1 MSCYTSEE
9 LIAFAMD
16 PLQEKNA
23 QIAAHLINCRKCREE
38 HIMAQAALKQDD
50 VFLNDADR
58 SEAHQA
64 ALELKKSQGANIR
77 FGASFQKIVKAA
89 GKLQGMVK
97 LSDLFSS
104 SPQQAVFGAAAVRP
118 SVMMQRNVPADPQ
131 ITFESNC
138 KQPGKYYWKMTVGLP
153 LMVNSMSRI
162 TIKLVD
168 AEKKPINRGTLHFL
182 GQEIAICAGI
192 ASLPLKVFAENL
204 RENEVEFVFEDKTV
218 SPGCIRFLPEMF
230 Q

>member
-16 PLQEKNA
+16 PLREKNA
-23 QIAAHLINCRKCREE
+23 LIAAHLISCRQCREE
-38 HIMAQAALKQDD
+38 FVIARTALQQDD

-64 ALELKKSQGANIR
+64 AAELKKSQGANIR
-77 FGASFQKIVKAA
+77 FGASFKKIVKAA
-89 GKLQGMVK
+89 SQLHGMVK
-97 LSDLFSS
+97 LNDLFSA
-104 SPQQAVFGAAAVRP
+104 SPRQAVFGAAAVRP
-118 SVMMQRNVPADPQ
+118 SVMQRSVPADPQ

-138 KQPGKYYWKMTVGLP
+138 KQSGSYYWKMTVGLP
-153 LMVNSMSRI
+153 LTVNSMSRI

-168 AEKKPINRGTLHFL
+168 AEKMPIRRGTLRFL
-182 GQEIAICAGI
+182 GQEIAISAGI

-204 RENEVEFVFEDKTV
+204 RENEVEFIFEDKTV